1 MHMEP
6 MHISNMFI
14 MFLRPTVMIAF
25 PFLLESL
32 SVLYFPKPTLSTGF
46 PIFIKNTGYL
56 CFWTLNFYIA
66 DSFRRNCNAGQS
78 VV

>member
-1 MHMEP
+1 MEP

-14 MFLRPTVMIAF
+14 MFLRPTITIAF

-56 CFWTLNFYIA
+56 CFFAFNFYIA